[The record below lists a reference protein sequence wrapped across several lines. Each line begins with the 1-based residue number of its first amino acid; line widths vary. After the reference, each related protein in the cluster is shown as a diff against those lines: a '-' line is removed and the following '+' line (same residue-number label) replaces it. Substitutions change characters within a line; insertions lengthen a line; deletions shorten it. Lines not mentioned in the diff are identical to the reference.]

1 MSPTAPADRPIRVL
15 VVTPQ
20 EGCPSLDV
28 AQLVACL
35 RGMRLV
41 RVATDCNDG
50 LRLALM
56 TYPDVIVLPWNA
68 AAAKLLRALDHL
80 RNPHFSP
87 QVVVVA
93 NQSEPLEGF
102 TSSEAIILVEANPLH
117 PKKLTDSL
125 CAVLADK
132 SAWFQAGDDRAFTDT
147 CNEVKQS

>member
-1 MSPTAPADRPIRVL
+1 MSPTAPADRLIRVL

-20 EGCPSLDV
+20 EGCPLLDV

-93 NQSEPLEGF
+93 NQSEPLEGL
-102 TSSEAIILVEANPLH
+102 TSCRMAIITVGADPLH
-117 PKKLTDSL
+117 PDGLTDSL
-125 CAVLADK
+125 RAMLADN
-132 SAWFQAGDDRAFTDT
+132 SARFQANGDDNKFTRT
-147 CNEVKQS
+147 M